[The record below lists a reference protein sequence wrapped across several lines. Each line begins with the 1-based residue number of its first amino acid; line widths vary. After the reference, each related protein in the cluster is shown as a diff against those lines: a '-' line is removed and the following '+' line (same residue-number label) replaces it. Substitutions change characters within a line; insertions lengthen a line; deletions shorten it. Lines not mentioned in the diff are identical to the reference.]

1 MYDFQNTVLLS
12 AKPTKGTLVLRNVA
26 LILVALTLVGFLMV
40 NPFMFAPF
48 VIAAGGFWWWA
59 AFRTGLEYEYTYF
72 DGDLDFD
79 KIRAKRKRKHI
90 LSINMENVTSIVP
103 VDDPS
108 LYNIHQNSGAKIV
121 DVSSRKPDRKV
132 YEIVHQDAGVTTCIR
147 FEPDEK
153 FLDSISIKYGRKV
166 TR

>member
-12 AKPTKGTLVLRNVA
+12 ARPTKGTQILRTVTLA
-26 LILVALTLVGFLMV
+26 LVATTLVGCLFI
-40 NPFMFAPF
+40 NPFFFAPF
-48 VIAAGGFWWWA
+48 FIAAMAFWWWG
-59 AFRTGLEYEYTYF
+59 AFRTSLEYEYTYF
-72 DGDLDFD
+72 DGDIDFD

-90 LSINMENVTSIVP
+90 LSINMDNVTSIVP

-108 LYNIHQNSGAKIV
+108 LYNVHQTQGIKII
-121 DVSSRKPDRKV
+121 DVTSRMPNRKF

-153 FLDSISIKYGRKV
+153 FLDSISIKYARKV

>member
-12 AKPTKGTLVLRNVA
+12 ARPTKGTLVLRNVA

-90 LSINMENVTSIVP
+90 LSIHMDNVTSIVP
-103 VDDPS
+103 ADHPS
-108 LYNIHQNSGAKIV
+108 LHNVHQNSGAKIV